1 MPQSVPQS
9 IVNPVRTAPPTSGL
23 GYRELEVC
31 KWTFRRRS
39 RGESRKDPIP
49 VGCNVEKRGG
59 KPRLRLLT
67 NTEPTPAP
75 PPIRPFLASAPFRP
89 GELPVTAWVPL
100 DHATRDLVWRRAKEA
115 ALPTELWVRIAVESS
130 RLSSEISSLT
140 GRPRREV
147 VGQLDLAAT
156 SPVDEGQAPVASELR
171 RYAAELRKGHPAAK
185 TGEVLA
191 LRLPEEISGAW
202 NAAASEA
209 RLEMPHWIAAA
220 LDKTPPE
227 CVAWE
232 VAAAATSRS
241 LGEWTYA
248 SWLRA
253 STSAKA

>member
-1 MPQSVPQS
+1 M
-9 IVNPVRTAPPTSGL
+9 RCDTD
-23 GYRELEVC
+23 
-31 KWTFRRRS
+31 KRR
-39 RGESRKDPIP
+39 
-49 VGCNVEKRGG
+49 G
-59 KPRLRLLT
+59 KPRLRLLA
-67 NTEPTPAP
+67 NAEPTPVR
-75 PPIRPFLASAPFRP
+75 PPIAPFLASAPFRP
-89 GELPVTAWVPL
+89 GELPVTAWIPL
-100 DHATRDLVWRRAKEA
+100 DSTTRDLVWEQAREA

-140 GRPRREV
+140 GRPRCEV

-171 RYAAELRKGHPAAK
+171 RYAAELRKVHPAAK

-202 NAAASEA
+202 NTAASEA

-220 LDKTPPE
+220 LNKTPPE

>member
-1 MPQSVPQS
+1 
-9 IVNPVRTAPPTSGL
+9 
-23 GYRELEVC
+23 
-31 KWTFRRRS
+31 
-39 RGESRKDPIP
+39 
-49 VGCNVEKRGG
+49 
-59 KPRLRLLT
+59 
-67 NTEPTPAP
+67 
-75 PPIRPFLASAPFRP
+75 
-89 GELPVTAWVPL
+89 LPVTAWIPL
-100 DHATRDLVWRRAKEA
+100 DSTTRDLVWEQAREA

-147 VGQLDLAAT
+147 VEQLDLAAT
-156 SPVDEGQAPVASELR
+156 SPVDKVKAPVASELR

-220 LDKTPPE
+220 LDKTSPE

-241 LGEWTYA
+241 LGEWAYA

-253 STSAKA
+253 STNAKA